1 MAASVSAVAT
11 ALMSS
16 LSGISGLRTKTYQP
30 DQPSPP
36 IAYPVLQTVTYH
48 RAFGGGDVV
57 MEWDVRVLTGRWT
70 DRTAHALLD
79 NYLSYSGASSVRA
92 ALESDP
98 TLGGV
103 VQAMVVQTATNISSV
118 SLAEQEF
125 LEISIQVTVHA

>member
-30 DQPSPP
+30 DQPTPP

-118 SLAEQEF
+118 SVAEQEF